1 MYRGQVWHLLQD
13 LASGKFLRLNESAYR
28 VVSLMDGHRTLDEV
42 WLRANELLGEEAPTQ
57 DELIQLVAQLHQ
69 ANVLV
74 SGQVPDLE
82 ELEHRRDTA
91 QKSRFKQYFAN
102 PMALR
107 FPLIDPDRL
116 LGRLV
121 GWMPSSMHTMMFVLW
136 VVVVASGVMLA
147 AMHWGAL
154 TGDLLR
160 LAFTSEYVL
169 MLIIVFPVLKALHE
183 LGHGLVI
190 KMFGGQC
197 REMGVMM
204 LVLMPIPYVD
214 ATHASGFTSKYQRM
228 LVGAAGMMTEVFIA
242 SIALW
247 FWVEAEPGLF
257 KVFLHEII
265 LIAGV
270 STLIFNINP
279 LLRLDGYYIFADWL
293 EIPNLGQKSNQY
305 FGYLLKRH
313 LLRLRKHLNPPT
325 LAKGEAPWLAGYAVL
340 SFIYRM
346 FIVVVIVLFVAGQL
360 FFIGVLLAL
369 WSLYMMIVQPFFRTA
384 KKTWNDPA
392 VIEYRARL
400 LSTTLGVLLAFG
412 WLMFVHPMPSASNIE
427 GVVWMPDNA
436 HIRAQHPCFGRALLS
451 RPGPVSKGQPLL
463 ECDDPILHATL
474 EELRAKRQE
483 YLADLARAE
492 MFDQVLLMNIR
503 DELVYVGDSIRD
515 IESRIS
521 QFVIRSPH
529 DGNFA
534 LPAAHDFVGRYWSR
548 GEVIGYVLDPGR
560 FSLMVAVPQ
569 RDADRVR
576 NNTLTA
582 SVRPVGD
589 VWRLEPARVVREVPA
604 ATRDLPSLALAVEG
618 GGRFGL
624 DPLGSSNG
632 LPQSLEPLFLFEL
645 VLQDVDA
652 TPRVLGSRIYVR
664 LEHDPEP
671 IARQAYRVLRE
682 LLMKQ
687 FMV

>member
-1 MYRGQVWHLLQD
+1 MYRGEVWHLVQD
-13 LASGKFLRLNESAYR
+13 LGSGKFLRLNASAYR
-28 VVSLMDGHRTLDEV
+28 VLSLMDGHRTLDEV
-42 WLRANELLGEEAPTQ
+42 WARANELLGEEAPTQ

-74 SGQVPDLE
+74 SGRMPDLE

-91 QKSRFKQYFAN
+91 RKSRLKQYFSN

-107 FPLIDPDRL
+107 FPLVDPDRFL
-116 LGRLV
+116 TRVV
-121 GWMPSSMHTMMFVLW
+121 GGMPAGLRPWLFLAW
-136 VVVVASGVMLA
+136 LAVVISGVVLA
-147 AMHWGAL
+147 VMHWGEI

-160 LAFTSEYVL
+160 LAFTAEYVL
-169 MLIIVFPVLKALHE
+169 MLIVVFPVLKALHE

-197 REMGVMM
+197 REMGVML

-214 ATHASGFTSKYQRM
+214 ATHASGFVSKYQRM
-228 LVGAAGMMTEVFIA
+228 LVGAAGMMTELFIA

-247 FWVEAEPGLF
+247 LWLEAEPGLF

-279 LLRLDGYYIFADWL
+279 LLRLDGYYILADWL

-313 LLRLRKHLNPPT
+313 LLRLRKQLNPPT
-325 LAKGEAPWLAGYAVL
+325 LAPGEAPWLAGYAVL
-340 SFIYRM
+340 SFLYRM
-346 FIVVVIVLFVAGQL
+346 FIVGVIVLFVAAQL
-360 FFIGVLLAL
+360 FFIGVLLAF
-369 WSLYMMIVQPFFRTA
+369 WALYMMIILPLFRTA
-384 KKTWNDPA
+384 KKAWNDPA
-392 VIEYRARL
+392 LIEHRARL
-400 LSTTLGVLLAFG
+400 LSTTTGVLLAVG
-412 WLMFVHPMPSASNIE
+412 WLMFVHPVPSASNVE

-436 HIRAQHPCFGRALLS
+436 RVRAPHGCFGVAVLS
-451 RPGPVSKGQPLL
+451 RPGPVHAGQPLL
-463 ECDDPILHATL
+463 SCEDPMLGAKL

-483 YLADLARAE
+483 YLADLSRAE
-492 MFDQVLLMNIR
+492 LFDQVLLLNIR
-503 DELVYVGDSIRD
+503 DELAYVEASIGDVERR
-515 IESRIS
+515 IE
-521 QFVIRSPH
+521 QFVIRAPI
-529 DGNFA
+529 DGRFA
-534 LPAAHDFVGRYWSR
+534 MTGIDDFVGRYWNR
-548 GEVIGYVLDPGR
+548 GEVMAYVLDPQR
-560 FSLMVAVPQ
+560 FSVMLAVPQ

-576 NNTLTA
+576 HNTLQVGMR
-582 SVRPVGD
+582 SVDD
-589 VWRLEPARVVREVPA
+589 VWRLHEATLIREVPS

-624 DPLGSSNG
+624 DPQANGSG
-632 LPQSLEPLFLFEL
+632 LPQSLEPVFLFEL
-645 VLQDVDA
+645 NGAADA
-652 TPRVLGSRIYVR
+652 LPRVLGSRVYVR

-671 IARQAYRVLRE
+671 VARQIYRVLRE
-682 LLMKQ
+682 VFMKQ